1 MSLELK
7 IEELTAA
14 VKQLTVAMT
23 TAAQATTVLGTV
35 ETTKTTRT
43 RATKTEQVA
52 EAAAVVGQVAG
63 VVVDAAVGQVVVQNP
78 EVVRFWHVPQY
89 NTVYRQGPGDAPCT
103 MAGAVQVT
111 EDVYN
116 TLKAELAE
124 KFPTAVATEAAAPA
138 PAPAAQTQVQQQQA
152 VSSAPTATVQVSTAS
167 TQEAPWTPTMVD
179 VTAKFQQLV
188 KTPGKGAAAMQ
199 KILSEFGVGQLSA
212 LAGKNLAD
220 VVAKI
225 DAALV
230 G

>member
-23 TAAQATTVLGTV
+23 TAGQAGAALGTA
-35 ETTKTTRT
+35 EATKTTRT

-52 EAAAVVGQVAG
+52 EAAAVVGQVAD
-63 VVVDAAVGQVVVQNP
+63 VVANAAVAQSTDTVL
-78 EVVRFWHVPQY
+78 FWHVPQY
-89 NTVYRQGPGDAPCT
+89 NTVYRQGPADAPCT

-111 EDVYN
+111 EAQYN
-116 TLKAELAE
+116 AIKADLAE
-124 KFPTAVATEAAAPA
+124 KFPTAVAPEAAAQAHA
-138 PAPAAQTQVQQQQA
+138 PAVQTQVQQQQV
-152 VSSAPTATVQVSTAS
+152 VSSAPTATVQASTVS
-167 TQEAPWTPTMVD
+167 TQEAPWAPTMAD

-188 KTPGKGAAAMQ
+188 KTPGKGAPAMQ
-199 KILSEFGVGQLSA
+199 AILSAFGVGQLSA

-220 VVAKI
+220 VIAKI